1 MVSRKNLWNR
11 LEEIKVSLELRV
23 AAIRMYENVIAKFK
37 NIEGWSKEIN
47 CNIGVKQGCPLSPTL
62 FGIYIDKLED
72 CLEKEGCVGPT
83 LTGIVINLLLYA
95 DDIILMARSPHD
107 LENQLRILKDFCS
120 NMGMTVNTDKTKV
133 MIIKSNKIPYD
144 TFIYDNNNLEEVT
157 SYKYLGIDI
166 HHKLNW
172 NYSIEK
178 RIIGGWKAYYGL
190 ENNCKSVDLWSWDK
204 KKLLFET
211 LVTPVILYGCEVWGC
226 SISRE
231 SWRKIEKIQKNFIT
245 YNLKIKG
252 NTPYPILLLETSLSP
267 IESMAMTRY
276 LMYKNKL
283 NNMEDKRLPK
293 IASKSSHN
301 HHRLKQGWHKDARS
315 WLNYWGIMED
325 TILQNKDTIKKIV
338 KSKFKEKMWCDKE
351 LEEKRKLRYY
361 KDVINPNLEDQNYLS
376 VLPSVKKKISIAK
389 IRTNSHE
396 LHSETGHWS
405 IPKTPWDERVCHLCD
420 TKKVEDEKHFLLDC
434 PAYTHIRSHFQNICH
449 TTNLPNLL
457 TQQNYGDLGKLLL
470 MFFEHINKILK
481 NHK

>member
-1 MVSRKNLWNR
+1 MVPRKNLWNR

-23 AAIRMYENVIAKFK
+23 AAIRMYENVIAKLK
-37 NIEGWSKEIN
+37 NTEGWSKEIN

-62 FGIYIDKLED
+62 FGIYIDKLEE
-72 CLEKEGCVGPT
+72 CLEKASCVGPT

-95 DDIILMARSPHD
+95 DDIVLMARSPHD

-144 TFIYDNNNLEEVT
+144 TFVYDNNNLEEVN
-157 SYKYLGIDI
+157 SYKYLGIGI

-172 NYSIEK
+172 NYSIDK

-190 ENNCKSVDLWSWDK
+190 ENNCKSTELWSWDK
-204 KKLLFET
+204 KKFLFET

-231 SWRKIEKIQKNFIT
+231 SWRKIQQIQKNFIT
-245 YNLKIKG
+245 YNLKIKR
-252 NTPYPILLLETSLSP
+252 NTPYPILLVETSLSP

-301 HHRLKQGWHKDARS
+301 HH
-315 WLNYWGIMED
+315 
-325 TILQNKDTIKKIV
+325 
-338 KSKFKEKMWCDKE
+338 
-351 LEEKRKLRYY
+351 
-361 KDVINPNLEDQNYLS
+361 
-376 VLPSVKKKISIAK
+376 
-389 IRTNSHE
+389 
-396 LHSETGHWS
+396 
-405 IPKTPWDERVCHLCD
+405 
-420 TKKVEDEKHFLLDC
+420 
-434 PAYTHIRSHFQNICH
+434 
-449 TTNLPNLL
+449 
-457 TQQNYGDLGKLLL
+457 
-470 MFFEHINKILK
+470 
-481 NHK
+481 

>member
-1 MVSRKNLWNR
+1 
-11 LEEIKVSLELRV
+11 
-23 AAIRMYENVIAKFK
+23 
-37 NIEGWSKEIN
+37 
-47 CNIGVKQGCPLSPTL
+47 
-62 FGIYIDKLED
+62 
-72 CLEKEGCVGPT
+72 
-83 LTGIVINLLLYA
+83 
-95 DDIILMARSPHD
+95 
-107 LENQLRILKDFCS
+107 
-120 NMGMTVNTDKTKV
+120 

-144 TFIYDNNNLEEVT
+144 TFVYDNNNLEEVN

-190 ENNCKSVDLWSWDK
+190 ENNCKSAELWSWDK

-252 NTPYPILLLETSLSP
+252 NTPYPILLVETSLSP

-301 HHRLKQGWHKDARS
+301 HH
-315 WLNYWGIMED
+315 
-325 TILQNKDTIKKIV
+325 
-338 KSKFKEKMWCDKE
+338 
-351 LEEKRKLRYY
+351 
-361 KDVINPNLEDQNYLS
+361 
-376 VLPSVKKKISIAK
+376 
-389 IRTNSHE
+389 
-396 LHSETGHWS
+396 
-405 IPKTPWDERVCHLCD
+405 
-420 TKKVEDEKHFLLDC
+420 
-434 PAYTHIRSHFQNICH
+434 
-449 TTNLPNLL
+449 
-457 TQQNYGDLGKLLL
+457 
-470 MFFEHINKILK
+470 
-481 NHK
+481 